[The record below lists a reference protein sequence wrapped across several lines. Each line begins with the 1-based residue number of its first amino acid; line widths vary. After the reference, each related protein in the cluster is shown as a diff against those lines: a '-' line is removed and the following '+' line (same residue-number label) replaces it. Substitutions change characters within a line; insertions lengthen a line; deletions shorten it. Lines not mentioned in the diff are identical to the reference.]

1 MECLG
6 NLTYGRQVHQN
17 NSHDVTEQS
26 QAEANYSYVQT
37 HQNYAYDSVNS
48 THMEGL
54 TTNQGSAVN
63 SGVYSYDE
71 VNNVKIERDT
81 H

>member
-6 NLTYGRQVHQN
+6 NLAYGGQVHQN
-17 NSHDVTEQS
+17 NTHDVTELS
-26 QAEANYSYVQT
+26 QAEANYSCVET

-48 THMEGL
+48 TRMEGL